1 MLIRFQFASRI
12 RVEILQAVL
21 PDYAVAEIGSPSLLT
36 PFSVI
41 LARATDLLIL
51 VDDILQADAVS
62 DQQSDLDVH
71 LVQTFFQLSVE
82 FDHFDDFVLDSL
94 HFDFLLEV
102 GSVVV
107 QQMDEFPQHSQI
119 QLRLVFEDV
128 IISPDFASSKPRLD
142 LDDVLEMPLI
152 KGLAVLKRDLRRD
165 FAPPS
170 LDLDEAAD
178 VSLVVLH
185 SVGASAS

>member
-1 MLIRFQFASRI
+1 MLIRLQFASRI
-12 RVEILQAVL
+12 RVEIFQSVL
-21 PDYAVAEIGSPSLLT
+21 PEDAVAEIGSPSLLT

-128 IISPDFASSKPRLD
+128 IISPDFAASEPSLD

-152 KGLAVLKRDLRRD
+152 KGLAVLKRDLRRH

-178 VSLVVLH
+178 VSLVMLH
-185 SVGASAS
+185 SFGASAS